1 MKRGFYL
8 IALLGLF
15 SAYFSCDNTETYAEK
30 LKKQDKAIDR
40 FIKSEGI
47 TVLDEYPSDSVFA
60 EKEFVKL
67 PSGIYMNVID
77 SGNGT
82 RAKKGQSV
90 SIRFK
95 ELIWFSKGDTTK
107 YSNMTPTGQQPSTI
121 EYQQNYGNIGSC
133 EGFGIPLEYVGDRA
147 RVKLIIPGKYGF
159 PEDQQSITPVYFGFL
174 KYQFD

>member
-90 SIRFK
+90 YVRFRD
-95 ELIWFSKGDTTK
+95 LIYFSTSDTIK
-107 YSNMTPTGQQPSTI
+107 YSNMRPGLQPSTI
-121 EYQQNYGNIGSC
+121 EYQQNYANIDAC
-133 EGFGIPLEYVGDRA
+133 EGFGIPLESVGDGA
-147 RVKLIIPGKYGF
+147 KVKLIIPGKFGLQA
-159 PEDQQSITPVYFGFL
+159 DQQNITPVYYGFL